1 MAPFIVLIVSFLFFR
16 FIGLLELPMDEWQT
30 SLRIAVAVMF
40 LFTGLAHWGKRRPDL
55 IKMVPPLLPN
65 PSFIVTITGILE
77 IVGALGLLLPVT
89 SRMASICLAI
99 LLVVM
104 FPANIRAAKLKVKIS
119 GKPKSSLLPRTILQM
134 IFLAAVLFAGF
145 SFFEPY

>member
-1 MAPFIVLIVSFLFFR
+1 MAPFIVLIASFLFFR
-16 FIGLLELPMDEWQT
+16 LIGFLELPLGEWQT

-40 LFTGLAHWGKRRPDL
+40 LFTGMAHWGKRRPDL
-55 IKMVPPLLPN
+55 IKMVPPSLPN

-77 IVGALGLLLPVT
+77 IVGALGLLVPIT

-104 FPANIRAAKLKVKIS
+104 FPANIRAAKLKVKIG
-119 GKPKSSLLPRTILQM
+119 GKPTSSLLPRTILQI
-134 IFLAAVLFAGF
+134 IFLTAVLFAGF
-145 SFFEPY
+145 SLSSP